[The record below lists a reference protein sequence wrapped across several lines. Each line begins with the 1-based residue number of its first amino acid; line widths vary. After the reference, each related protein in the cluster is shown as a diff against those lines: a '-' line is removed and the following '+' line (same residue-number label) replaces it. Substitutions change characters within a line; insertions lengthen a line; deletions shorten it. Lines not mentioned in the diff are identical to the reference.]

1 MRRFKLRTDSHFS
14 MSIKS
19 VTYSNAELRNLVEEF
34 VVQQK
39 KEFTFKNLC
48 SFVLY
53 WAMEEG
59 KTADNDSAFRESN
72 ELPKSDQDRVGRIL
86 DSVVKD
92 GRIATVSGDN
102 TRFEIKAY

>member
-1 MRRFKLRTDSHFS
+1 MRRFKLRTDSHFP

-19 VTYSNAELRNLVEEF
+19 VTYSDAEIRILVEEF
-34 VVQQK
+34 INQQK

-59 KTADNDSAFRESN
+59 KTADNDSVFRGSN
-72 ELPKSDQDRVGRIL
+72 ELPKSDQDRVRRIL
-86 DSVVKD
+86 DSIVKD
-92 GRIATVSGDN
+92 GRIATVPGDN